1 MNLKPVLLLC
11 AAAVPTLALA
21 DLSAT
26 PPSSLGIVHAVL
38 NACAKL
44 DPGNRS
50 DFTAEWTSIVGSE
63 LAVERT
69 MEHTTA
75 YQLAYKW
82 MIETLETTPRGELAK
97 ICAVRNHSS
106 GDDDAHEPD
115 HDHDHGDKLPP
126 PAKPG
131 RAHRPEST

>member
-21 DLSAT
+21 DLAGT

-44 DPGNRS
+44 DPGKS
-50 DFTAEWTSIVGSE
+50 ADFTAEWASIVGSE

-69 MEHTTA
+69 VEQTA
-75 YQLAYKW
+75 AYKLAYKW
-82 MIETLETTPRGELAK
+82 MVETLETTPSGELAK

-106 GDDDAHEPD
+106 DDDDVHGP
-115 HDHDHGDKLPP
+115 DHDHGDKLPP

-131 RAHRPEST
+131 RAHHPESK